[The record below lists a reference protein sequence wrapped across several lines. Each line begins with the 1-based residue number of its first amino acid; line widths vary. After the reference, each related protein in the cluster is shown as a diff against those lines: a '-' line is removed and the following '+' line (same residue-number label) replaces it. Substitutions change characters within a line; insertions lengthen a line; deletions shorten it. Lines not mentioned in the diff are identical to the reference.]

1 MIVYYELLPQAYL
14 LVLAA
19 SPTPNPA
26 AEAQLAEQLRQ
37 AARSG
42 KPAVWV
48 DCRLL
53 PRLSRPAA
61 CLLWACHYRRRRRR
75 RQARLVLCRVSAP
88 LAQALEQAGPATELC
103 QVSTLHEAVAQLPAY
118 CPRPWVARGQ

>member
-1 MIVYYELLPQAYL
+1 MIVHYELLPEAYL

-19 SPTPNPA
+19 NPTPGPA
-26 AEAQLAEQLRQ
+26 PEAELAAQLRQ

-53 PRLSRPAA
+53 PTLSRPAA
-61 CLLWACHYRRRRRR
+61 RLLWACHHRLQRRRA
-75 RQARLVLCRVSAP
+75 QLVLCRVSEP
-88 LAQALEQAGPATELC
+88 LALALEQAHGPATELC
-103 QVSTLHEAVAQLPAY
+103 RVHSLDEAVAQLP
-118 CPRPWVARGQ
+118 VLQD

>member
-1 MIVYYELLPQAYL
+1 MLVYHELLPEAYL

-19 SPTPNPA
+19 NPTPNPA
-26 AEAQLAEQLRQ
+26 AEAELAEQLRR

-61 CLLWACHYRRRRRR
+61 RLLWACHYRLRR

-88 LAQALEQAGPATELC
+88 LAQALEQAGPGPATELC
-103 QVSTLHEAVAQLPAY
+103 QVSTLDEAVAQLPAY
-118 CPRPWVARGQ
+118 RPQQWAARGQ

>member
-1 MIVYYELLPQAYL
+1 MIVYHELFPEAYL

-19 SPTPNPA
+19 DPTPGPA
-26 AEAQLAEQLRQ
+26 PEAELAAHLRQ

-53 PRLSRPAA
+53 PTLPRSAA
-61 CLLWACHYRRRRRR
+61 RLLWACHYRLRR
-75 RQARLVLCRVSAP
+75 RQAQLVLCRAAEGLV
-88 LAQALEQAGPATELC
+88 QALEQAHGPAAELC
-103 QVSTLHEAVAQLPAY
+103 QVRSLDEAVAQLPAL
-118 CPRPWVARGQ
+118 AG

>member
-1 MIVYYELLPQAYL
+1 MIVYHELLPEAYL

-19 SPTPNPA
+19 DPTPGLVPEAELA
-26 AEAQLAEQLRQ
+26 ALLRQ

-53 PRLSRPAA
+53 PTLSRPAGA
-61 CLLWACHYRRRRRR
+61 LPRVGAAGAGPGAGPRPRRR
-75 RQARLVLCRVSAP
+75 
-88 LAQALEQAGPATELC
+88 
-103 QVSTLHEAVAQLPAY
+103 AVPGA
-118 CPRPWVARGQ
+118 